1 MKYCSKCDKEL
12 LDEAVICV
20 GCGCTV
26 ENKEIKNKQKTSMF
40 EKNKK
45 QWTIA
50 LSILFVV
57 FVGVSI
63 LLLTSRGFEYAVDW
77 YQYLNSD
84 LGQIG
89 KNLSTSGAIKWQ
101 QKVDAAK
108 DALIPYYIG
117 IGASGV
123 LALAALIGD
132 VLLFVNKKK
141 VK

>member
-1 MKYCSKCDKEL
+1 M
-12 LDEAVICV
+12 
-20 GCGCTV
+20 
-26 ENKEIKNKQKTSMF
+26 
-40 EKNKK
+40 
-45 QWTIA
+45 
-50 LSILFVV
+50 
-57 FVGVSI
+57 
-63 LLLTSRGFEYAVDW
+63 TSRGFEYAVDW